1 MRRYLY
7 IIIMKAIHMTYKI
20 IIADDHPIVIDGLRS
35 HIETQPDLV
44 VVGET
49 GDGLEVETLVN
60 YLHPDVLLLDLALPG
75 LSGLEITRRVNK
87 HAPHT
92 KIVIIS
98 MYDDI
103 AYVAEAI
110 RSGAQAYI
118 LKRSVSGEL
127 INAIR
132 SVLDG
137 QRYLSPPLS
146 MESLNEYIRKLQ
158 TEDLDI
164 FNTLTR
170 REVEVLHLI
179 IDGLTNQKIADRLG
193 VSSRTVEMHRSN
205 LIHKLGVK
213 STAELVALA
222 VERGFRVSGTPKL

>member
-1 MRRYLY
+1 
-7 IIIMKAIHMTYKI
+7 MTYKVI
-20 IIADDHPIVIDGLRS
+20 IVDDHPIVIDGLRL

-44 VVGET
+44 VVGES
-49 GDGLEVETLVN
+49 GDGLEVEALVN
-60 YLHPDVLLLDLALPG
+60 HLHPDVLVLDLALPG
-75 LSGLEITRRVNK
+75 LSGLEITRRVKKN
-87 HAPHT
+87 APHT

-103 AYVAEAI
+103 AYVAEAF
-110 RSGAQAYI
+110 RSGAQAYV
-118 LKRSVSGEL
+118 LKRSISGEL

-137 QRYLSPPLS
+137 RRYLSHPLS
-146 MESLNEYIRKLQ
+146 EATLNEYVRNLQ
-158 TEDLDI
+158 TEELDI

-205 LIHKLGVK
+205 LNHKLGVK
-213 STAELVALA
+213 GTAELVALA
-222 VERGFRVSGTPKL
+222 VARGFRGPDTPQL

>member
-1 MRRYLY
+1 MS
-7 IIIMKAIHMTYKI
+7 YKI
-20 IIADDHPIVIDGLRS
+20 IIVDDHPIVIDGLRS
-35 HIETQPDLV
+35 HIETQPDLI

-75 LSGLEITRRVNK
+75 LSGLEITRRVRK
-87 HAPHT
+87 KSPQT

-110 RSGAQAYI
+110 KSGAQAYV
-118 LKRSVSGEL
+118 LKRSVSSEL

-132 SVLDG
+132 SVLDDR
-137 QRYLSPPLS
+137 RYLSPPIS
-146 MESLNEYIRKLQ
+146 EATLNEYLRNLQ
-158 TEDLDI
+158 TEDLDV

-179 IDGLTNQKIADRLG
+179 LEGLTNQKIAERLG

-205 LIHKLGVK
+205 LIQKLGVRG
-213 STAELVALA
+213 TAELVALA
-222 VERGFRVSGTPKL
+222 VERGFRGPGTPKL